1 MSSSDTVEG
10 NGEIASKMKDTIYN
24 TVSAYACVCV
34 GVGGMECVHKG
45 GVGVREW
52 PEHMHLNCSVKLT
65 LKVQH

>member
-1 MSSSDTVEG
+1 MSDTVEG
-10 NGEIASKMKDTIYN
+10 NRKIASKMKDTIYN

-34 GVGGMECVHKG
+34 SGGAVMECVHKG
-45 GVGVREW
+45 GVGVGEW

>member
-10 NGEIASKMKDTIYN
+10 NGKIASKMKDTIYN
-24 TVSAYACVCV
+24 TVSAYVCVCE
-34 GVGGMECVHKG
+34 GWGMECAPKA
-45 GVGVREW
+45 GVRVRGW